1 MGFCVFNN
9 SFYFL
14 WVFFLVARPAKKRK
28 AEARADSS
36 PDPSS
41 ARARPNFKKH

>member
-1 MGFCVFNN
+1 MEIFSRF
-9 SFYFL
+9 
-14 WVFFLVARPAKKRK
+14 PALPKKK

-41 ARARPNFKKH
+41 ARARQDFRKH